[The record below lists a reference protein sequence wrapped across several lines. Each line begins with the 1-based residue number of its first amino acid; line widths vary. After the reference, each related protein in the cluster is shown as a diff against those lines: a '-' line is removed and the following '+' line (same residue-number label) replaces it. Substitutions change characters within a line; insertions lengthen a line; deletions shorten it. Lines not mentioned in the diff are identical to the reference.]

1 MPTRRTY
8 TIEEKLFAV
17 AKAKKEGV
25 AAVSK
30 ELNINECLIRRWS
43 KKTQFPTNR
52 LREEGGG
59 RKPILP
65 DSLEKEIVN
74 WVNEQKKQKI
84 PVTTSKILD
93 RMLFYKPE
101 SNDPKLKKWPQ
112 KHNVYNF
119 LKRWN
124 LTLRDDFTSSS
135 EESADEHPK
144 LPEMQSSIIMIT
156 TQQAEETTNNKA
168 RIDFLLNPL

>member
-59 RKPILP
+59 RKPILAE
-65 DSLEKEIVN
+65 STEREIVN
-74 WVNEQKKQKI
+74 WVHEQKKLKTS
-84 PVTTSKILD
+84 VTTSKILD
-93 RMLFYKPE
+93 RMLFYKPH
-101 SNDPKLKKWPQ
+101 SADPKLKKWPQ

-119 LKRWN
+119 MKRWN
-124 LTLRDDFTSSS
+124 LTLRDDLTSSS
-135 EESADEHPK
+135 DESQEEDQK
-144 LPEMQSSIIMIT
+144 LPEMQTSIIVIA
-156 TQQAEETTNNKA
+156 TQPSQEPPNKA